1 MESSTVFAG
10 EEAQRSHFPQN
21 VAKPEG
27 LGTVKDKI
35 EGVRRK
41 KKTKGINFVKSHGI
55 QERLKGDDK
64 C

>member
-41 KKTKGINFVKSHGI
+41 K
-55 QERLKGDDK
+55 EDK
-64 C
+64 RD